1 MSDNDLT
8 NRLVERVERY
18 IEDFHR
24 FSRMGEFGTATE
36 RRYSAYEAVR
46 ILGFVN
52 REMEVEM
59 NERLREAGL

>member
-1 MSDNDLT
+1 MTNDLT
-8 NRLVERVERY
+8 DQLVGRIERY

-24 FSRMGEFGTATE
+24 FSRMRHWELALE

-46 ILGFVN
+46 VLGLIN
-52 REMEVEM
+52 REMEAEM